1 MLVREIIFYRTQSG
15 DCPVEEFLDS
25 LTAKQAKKVTW
36 VLGIVESLP
45 IVPIQY
51 LKKLVGTDDVWEIRV
66 DLGNDA
72 FRLLGFMN
80 KGNLVILTN
89 GFAKKS
95 QKTPGTEIDIAEQR
109 KRDYLS
115 RGVNNE

>member
-1 MLVREIIFYRTQSG
+1 MRKLIFYETQRG

-25 LTAKQAKKVTW
+25 LTGKQARKVTW
-36 VLGIVESLP
+36 VLEIVETFP

-51 LKKLVGTDDVWEIRV
+51 FKKLIGTNDIWEVRV
-66 DLGNDA
+66 DFGSDTL
-72 FRLLGFMN
+72 RLLGFMD

-95 QKTPGTEIDIAEQR
+95 QKAPPAEIDIAEQR
-109 KRDYLS
+109 KKEYLS
-115 RGVNNE
+115 RGVNK

>member
-1 MLVREIIFYRTQSG
+1 MFVREIIFYKTQSG
-15 DCPVEEFLDS
+15 ECPVEVFLDS

-36 VLGIVESLP
+36 VLAIVETLA

-51 LKKLVGTDDVWEIRV
+51 FKKLVGTDDIWEVRV
-66 DLGNDA
+66 EFGSDT
-72 FRLLGFMN
+72 FRLLGFMD

-95 QKTPGTEIDIAEQR
+95 QKTPSAEIDTAQQR
-109 KRDYLS
+109 KKDHLR
-115 RGVNNE
+115 RGNKK